1 MIRISI
7 PAIKNEGGRTY
18 MVAHIIDEKQ
28 GVNEDIWFSTP
39 EEYGKYFTPELS
51 DAFLVGALM
60 PAVRQ
65 QEDIV
70 VEGTVTESLY
80 HNITETI
87 APLIQNS
94 FDVTAKTDGSKLS
107 WGGYMLKYQ

>member
-7 PAIKNEGGRTY
+7 PTLRNEGDRTY
-18 MVAHIIDEKQ
+18 MVAHIVDEKQ

-39 EEYGKYFTPELS
+39 EVYGKYFTPELS

-65 QEDIV
+65 QEDIL
-70 VEGTVTESLY
+70 VEGAVTESLY
-80 HNITETI
+80 HNIIETI
-87 APLIQNS
+87 APLIQNC
-94 FDVTAKTDGSKLS
+94 FDVTAKTDGGKLS
-107 WGGYMLKYQ
+107 LGGVYA